1 MLVCRV
7 STDHLPYYSNS
18 LKQSDV
24 QEADGGGVIV
34 HQVEKV
40 DPALEVNFFF
50 FFNYQIIIHFK

>member
-40 DPALEVNFFF
+40 DPALEV
-50 FFNYQIIIHFK
+50 YKTIIISSYYYSF